1 MTILRE
7 FHTHPATVPLRADQP
22 LLVVDA
28 DEVIL
33 RFAEG
38 FDRFLRRGGNYL
50 DLATYRL
57 HGNVRRLD
65 DKSPLLDV
73 EVTALLESFRTELD
87 WLDAVEDAADVL
99 RGFAPEMNIVVLSNI
114 VEAQGPARLRNL
126 AKLNLPFSLAVN
138 SGPKGPFVKSL
149 AERAGKPV
157 FFVDDIPVHHA
168 SVAEVAP
175 DVYRLHL
182 IGDERLKTLMPP
194 SPHAHLRAPDW
205 HAAEAFIRAK
215 LSETT

>member
-1 MTILRE
+1 MTRPRE
-7 FHTHPATVPLRADQP
+7 FHTHPATVPLRADRP

-33 RFAEG
+33 RFAKG
-38 FDRFLRRGGNYL
+38 FDQFLRRGGNYL
-50 DLATYRL
+50 DLVTYRL

-65 DKSPLLDV
+65 DNSPLLDV

-87 WLDAVEDAADVL
+87 WLDAVDGAADIL
-99 RGFAPEMNIVVLSNI
+99 RAFAPVMNIVVLSNI
-114 VEAQGPARLRNL
+114 VEAQAPARLRNL
-126 AKLNLPFSLAVN
+126 AKLNLPFALAVN

-149 AERAGKPV
+149 AERAGKPA
-157 FFVDDIPVHHA
+157 FFVDDIPMHHA

-194 SPHAHLRAPDW
+194 SPHTHLRASDW
-205 HAAEAFIRAK
+205 RAAEAFIRAK
-215 LSETT
+215 LSETP